1 MDDLHSPA
9 FEVLTVHSD
18 CSVHFRHGAEF
29 DETSAHCFPADWV
42 IENVDEAFGT
52 IFGGCFEK
60 ILQFKPVKFI
70 RQVENENTSSGSKS
84 AFRVTACVGFNLC
97 HWFDILHVSVC
108 EST

>member
-42 IENVDEAFGT
+42 IENVDEAFGNE
-52 IFGGCFEK
+52 GSE
-60 ILQFKPVKFI
+60 VK
-70 RQVENENTSSGSKS
+70 NYGSSKKK
-84 AFRVTACVGFNLC
+84 T
-97 HWFDILHVSVC
+97 
-108 EST
+108 